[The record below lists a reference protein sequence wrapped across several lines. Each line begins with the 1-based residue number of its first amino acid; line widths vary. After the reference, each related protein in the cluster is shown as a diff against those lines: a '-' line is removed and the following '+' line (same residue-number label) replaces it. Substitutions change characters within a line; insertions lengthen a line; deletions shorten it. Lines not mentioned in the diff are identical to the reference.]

1 MIVISEE
8 AASRSRRSTVQDLT
22 VHLPAEIVGE
32 LVRIMIMIMMMMMMM
47 MMMIIMMMMMIIGG
61 GASGRDHKEHA
72 GEPPSG
78 DL

>member
-32 LVRIMIMIMMMMMMM
+32 LVSMMMMMMM
-47 MMMIIMMMMMIIGG
+47 MMMIVGG
-61 GASGRDHKEHA
+61 GASGRDREEYA
-72 GEPPSG
+72 GEAPAG

>member
-32 LVRIMIMIMMMMMMM
+32 LVRIMIMIMMRMM